1 MGTMAKNGQV
11 ALVRRGSDALA
22 RRMEPLEDFV
32 IPAVDI
38 YETSDT
44 FVLKVDLP
52 GVPKESI
59 DVHIE
64 PGILQIKGY
73 VTEEYKQ
80 NVNLLYS
87 EIRRASYFRKFNI
100 GKGIDADS
108 IDARYDDGVLTV
120 MLPKNESMRA
130 REIPIK

>member
-1 MGTMAKNGQV
+1 MAKNGQV

-22 RRMEPLEDFV
+22 RRMEPLQDFV
-32 IPAVDI
+32 MPAVDI
-38 YETSDT
+38 YETSDA

-52 GVPKESI
+52 GVPRESI

-73 VTEEYKQ
+73 VTEKDKQ

-87 EIRRASYFRKFNI
+87 EILRASYFRKFNI
-100 GKGIDADS
+100 GKGIDADNV
-108 IDARYDDGVLTV
+108 DARYDDGVLTV
-120 MLPKNESMRA
+120 LLPKNESMRA